1 MIFDDRIEL
10 RMNLGAPEETIS
22 FEVNPSIA
30 KNTSINGK
38 SPIKNDE
45 ALTAQ
50 ALGSSGCPKWL
61 PVHPQNPNFFIT
73 IYAGLNNSKT
83 GDRWSLVI

>member
-10 RMNLGAPEETIS
+10 RMNLGAPETIS
-22 FEVNPSIA
+22 CGVNPSIA

-38 SPIKNDE
+38 SPIVNDE

-50 ALGSSGCPKWL
+50 TLGSSGCQQWL
-61 PVHPQNPNFFIT
+61 PREDSNLGHC
-73 IYAGLNNSKT
+73 G
-83 GDRWSLVI
+83 